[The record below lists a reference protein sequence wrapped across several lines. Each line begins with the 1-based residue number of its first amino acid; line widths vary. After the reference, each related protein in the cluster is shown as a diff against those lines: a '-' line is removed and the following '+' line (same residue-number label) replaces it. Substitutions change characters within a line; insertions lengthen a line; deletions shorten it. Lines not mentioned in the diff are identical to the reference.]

1 MTVEA
6 VLWDLDGTLVDT
18 APDLC
23 AVLTRLLK
31 RRQSPPLPFA
41 VARNEVSNGAIGL
54 LRAAFPTT
62 TRPDELEQLRLEF
75 LEIYL
80 ERVCI
85 YSRIFRGLE
94 SFLTKLDDISI
105 PWGIVTNKPHA
116 MTVPLLAALEI
127 DHRPAC
133 VISGDRLAQRKP
145 HPAPLLLAA
154 EELALDP
161 ARCVYIGDAPRDIE
175 AGRAAGMA
183 TIAAAYGYI
192 PLRADP
198 YGWGADAVVH
208 RPHAL
213 WDAYRAVDAAA
224 GARQRA

>member
-1 MTVEA
+1 MTPRA

-23 AVLTRLLK
+23 AVLTTLLK
-31 RRQSPPLPFA
+31 RRNAPLLPYA
-41 VARNEVSNGAIGL
+41 LARNEVSNGAIGML
-54 LRAAFPTT
+54 KAAFPSTT
-62 TRPDELEQLRLEF
+62 DADELEQLRLEF
-75 LEIYL
+75 LDIYL
-80 ERVCI
+80 DQVCI

-94 SFLTKLDDISI
+94 HFLSKLDEYKI

-116 MTVPLLAALEI
+116 MTVPLLKTLAI
-127 DHRPAC
+127 DGRPAC

-154 EELALDP
+154 KELALD
-161 ARCVYIGDAPRDIE
+161 AASCVYIGDAPRDIE

-192 PLRADP
+192 PMHDDP
-198 YGWGADAVVH
+198 SGWGADVVVH
-208 RPHAL
+208 RPLGL
-213 WDAYRAVDAAA
+213 WDAYRSLGSHAE
-224 GARQRA
+224 ARRHA

>member
-1 MTVEA
+1 MTIRA

-23 AVLTRLLK
+23 AVLKTLLTR
-31 RRQSPPLPFA
+31 RRAPLLPFA
-41 VARNEVSNGAIGL
+41 IARNEVSNGAIGM

-62 TRPDELEQLRLEF
+62 TAPDELERLRLEF

-80 ERVCI
+80 ERICV
-85 YSRIFRGLE
+85 YSRIFNGIE
-94 SFLTKLDDISI
+94 SFLSKLDDSGV

-116 MTVPLLAALEI
+116 MTVPLLDALGI
-127 DHRPAC
+127 AQRPAC

-161 ARCVYIGDAPRDIE
+161 AQCVYIGDAPRDIE

-183 TIAAAYGYI
+183 TVAAAYGYI
-192 PLRADP
+192 PLRDDP
-198 YGWGADAVVH
+198 YRWGADVVVH
-208 RPHAL
+208 RPGNL
-213 WDAYRAVDAAA
+213 WDAYQALAVPTEK
-224 GARQRA
+224 RQHA